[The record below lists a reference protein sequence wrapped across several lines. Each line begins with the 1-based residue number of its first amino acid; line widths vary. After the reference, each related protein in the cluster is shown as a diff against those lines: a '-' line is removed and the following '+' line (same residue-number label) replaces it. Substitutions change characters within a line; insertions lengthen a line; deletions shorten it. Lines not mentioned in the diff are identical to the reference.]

1 MLKECDFVVVSPPL
15 TAETQKMI
23 SSAQFAAMKPGAY
36 LVNVSRGQVL
46 DTDAL
51 VEAAK
56 SGRLGGAVLDV
67 FEEEPLPAGSPL
79 WELPNVIITPHIA
92 GVSKRSKDTLLD
104 LFTVNINRYL
114 KGLEL
119 YNLIDPELGY

>member
-1 MLKECDFVVVSPPL
+1 M
-15 TAETQKMI
+15 
-23 SSAQFAAMKPGAY
+23 
-36 LVNVSRGQVL
+36 
-46 DTDAL
+46 
-51 VEAAK
+51 
-56 SGRLGGAVLDV
+56 
-67 FEEEPLPAGSPL
+67 
-79 WELPNVIITPHIA
+79 VIITPHIA